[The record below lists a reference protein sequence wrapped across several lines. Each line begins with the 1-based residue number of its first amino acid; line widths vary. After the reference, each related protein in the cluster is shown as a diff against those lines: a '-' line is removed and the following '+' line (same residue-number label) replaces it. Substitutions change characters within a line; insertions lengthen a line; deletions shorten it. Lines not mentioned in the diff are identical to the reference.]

1 MKKAENK
8 FYVSIMKDPQSSK
21 FILEIGNEYDAF
33 RVPQTIP
40 QLVAVRN
47 KIDYI
52 IEREKGRENEV
63 VQQ

>member
-1 MKKAENK
+1 
-8 FYVSIMKDPQSSK
+8 MKDPQSSK

-33 RVPQTIP
+33 RVPQTLP

-52 IEREKGRENEV
+52 IEREKGRENEII
-63 VQQ
+63 QQ